1 LHALSTGPFQILKK
15 LNDNAYI
22 IYLSKDFGI
31 SSTFNIEDL
40 VDYKGPGFN
49 PSNSLIDELEPEPI
63 SESPTLP
70 PLLNI
75 LLNTAEK
82 VDKTLDDEIIT
93 TKDGK
98 IRRYLIRWKGKAPS
112 DDTWI
117 DWSDLQRIDPD
128 VLEWYVS
135 LSLPDLTGWVL
146 PTLGEW
152 CGYSATPLTCLPAS
166 KKCVASLWF
175 EYSMVV

>member
-98 IRRYLIRWKGKAPS
+98 IRRYLIR
-112 DDTWI
+112 
-117 DWSDLQRIDPD
+117 
-128 VLEWYVS
+128 
-135 LSLPDLTGWVL
+135 
-146 PTLGEW
+146 
-152 CGYSATPLTCLPAS
+152 
-166 KKCVASLWF
+166 
-175 EYSMVV
+175 